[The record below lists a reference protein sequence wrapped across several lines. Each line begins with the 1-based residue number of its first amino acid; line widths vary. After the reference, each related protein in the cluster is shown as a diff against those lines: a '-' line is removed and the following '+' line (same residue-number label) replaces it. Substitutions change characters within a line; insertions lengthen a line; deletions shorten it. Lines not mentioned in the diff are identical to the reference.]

1 MARSRLDRIM
11 NQLDCATLAI
21 FVFAGLGIL
30 AALVTIVAAA
40 RDGYGRVA
48 EVSPADRES
57 RWP

>member
-1 MARSRLDRIM
+1 M

-30 AALVTIVAAA
+30 AALVTIVATA

-48 EVSPADRES
+48 EVSPADRAS
-57 RWP
+57 RWR